1 LTTADADAAVL
12 ISISRLLL
20 QLLLLLT
27 PLLKPVRNCS
37 APFIPHVAGQ
47 VSDWSLHSG

>member
-1 LTTADADAAVL
+1 LTTEDADAAVL

-20 QLLLLLT
+20 QLLLLT